1 MAQST
6 VLTTLAVVVV
16 LLGGA
21 FQIYIQPLLTAWGY
35 SREIEV
41 LNNEYCK
48 TVPQLPAYESQYTV
62 SKSYTPH

>member
-16 LLGGA
+16 LLGGT

-48 TVPQLPAYESQYTV
+48 TVPQLPACES
-62 SKSYTPH
+62 

>member
-48 TVPQLPAYESQYTV
+48 TVPQLPACES
-62 SKSYTPH
+62 